1 MIYYNFI
8 NNTKKYLKSVRVIKD
23 YISFDMTFPN
33 TWSIL
38 KSQTKNVEVIKSKSE
53 DEGKMVISF
62 VSQFGEES
70 INNLENSIQSIIK
83 YNIEK
88 EEKEMLFKNK
98 VEELKR
104 IFESQKLDNLKGLKF
119 DINEYN
125 LISDETENEYG
136 YGGEDGDGEVEVS
149 NDKERDTN

>member
-104 IFESQKLDNLKGLKF
+104 IFESQKLDNLS
-119 DINEYN
+119 
-125 LISDETENEYG
+125 LIHI
-136 YGGEDGDGEVEVS
+136 
-149 NDKERDTN
+149 